1 MKNTWDLSLLYKDEE
16 EFEKDF
22 VYIKDTIIPQFSLLA
37 GKLNETEN
45 LKKYLLLEREATPII
60 SRLGMYCSMKS
71 DLDKKDSKSDIL
83 LQRVD
88 SLYSQLIEQTSY
100 YQPEIL
106 SLGKEKIDSF
116 LKDNPE
122 FSDFDYTFEK
132 LFNSQE
138 YVLAKTE
145 EQLLSYFTSLQQSGS
160 SLYSKLTVAD
170 YIPKTIKLSNNREVE
185 VNMANWT
192 KLISESDN
200 EEDREKIFLSL

>member
-132 LFNSQE
+132 LFNSQ
-138 YVLAKTE
+138 
-145 EQLLSYFTSLQQSGS
+145 
-160 SLYSKLTVAD
+160 
-170 YIPKTIKLSNNREVE
+170 
-185 VNMANWT
+185 
-192 KLISESDN
+192 
-200 EEDREKIFLSL
+200 